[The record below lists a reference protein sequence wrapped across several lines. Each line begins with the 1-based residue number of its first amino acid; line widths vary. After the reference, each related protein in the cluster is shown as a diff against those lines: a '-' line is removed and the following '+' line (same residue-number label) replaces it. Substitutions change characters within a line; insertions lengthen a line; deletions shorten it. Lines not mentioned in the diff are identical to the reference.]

1 MRFTSSI
8 ATLALVAA
16 ATTLPL
22 RAQEHEHEHE
32 AEAGQAS
39 DIPSLS
45 EQDIPNLKTGAGMG
59 FAKPAELNHY
69 PGPKHVLEHAEDL
82 SLTDEQ
88 RDAVGAIRN
97 SMLEK
102 AIPLGEKI
110 IEAESML
117 GRRFE
122 HGHID
127 AEALAE
133 MTSEVAALYGK
144 LRYTHLAAHLAT
156 KELLTEEQIETYDRL
171 RGYTSE

>member
-1 MRFTSSI
+1 
-8 ATLALVAA
+8 LAFVAA

-22 RAQEHEHEHE
+22 RAQEHQHEHE

-45 EQDIPNLKTGAGMG
+45 DQDIQNLKTGAGMG

-82 SLTDEQ
+82 SLTDDQ
-88 RDAVGAIRN
+88 RDALGAIRN
-97 SMLEK
+97 SMLGK

-110 IEAESML
+110 IEAERTL

-133 MTSEVAALYGK
+133 MTGEIAVLYGK
-144 LRYTHLAAHLAT
+144 LRYAHLAAHLAT
-156 KELLTEEQIETYDRL
+156 KELLTEDQIAAYDRL